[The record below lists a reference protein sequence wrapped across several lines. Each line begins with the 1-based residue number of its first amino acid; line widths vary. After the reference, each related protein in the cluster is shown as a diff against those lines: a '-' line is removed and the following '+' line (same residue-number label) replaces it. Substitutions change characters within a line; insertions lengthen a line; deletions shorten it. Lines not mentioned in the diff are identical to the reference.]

1 MRQWRLDLQ
10 WLLVFM
16 TIWLILMGQFT
27 WFSVLSGLVISAIC
41 LWITEKLLLGE
52 FFHKHYPIDLL
63 ELSGYGLLLIYEIY
77 RAGLATIPLI
87 ISGKV
92 NVRVVSIQTS
102 LEDDYNQCILANSIT
117 LTPGTITLDKK
128 GNQLTVLWLNAII
141 QDSELTGECI
151 KGRLERRLAK
161 HKKRSGS

>member
-16 TIWLILMGQFT
+16 GTWLILMGQVT
-27 WFSVLSGLVISAIC
+27 WLAVISGLVVSVIS
-41 LWITEKLLLGE
+41 LWVTEKLLLGE
-52 FFHKHYPIDLL
+52 YFYKHYPIDLWR
-63 ELSGYGLLLIYEIY
+63 LSGYGLLLIYEIY

-92 NVRVVSIQTS
+92 NVQVVSIQTA
-102 LEDDYNQCILANSIT
+102 LEDDYNRSILANSIT

-128 GNQLTVLWLNAII
+128 GDQLKVLWLNATTD
-141 QDSELTGECI
+141 DSQLAGDCI
-151 KGRLERRLAK
+151 KGRLEKRLLG
-161 HKKRSGS
+161 HKKRRG